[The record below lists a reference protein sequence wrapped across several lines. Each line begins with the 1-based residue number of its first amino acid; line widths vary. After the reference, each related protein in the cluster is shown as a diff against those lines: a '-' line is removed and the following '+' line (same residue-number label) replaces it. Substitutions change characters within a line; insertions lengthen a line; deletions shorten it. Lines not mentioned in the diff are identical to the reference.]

1 MFELGKEEKKR
12 VRTRE
17 EVIAFKNALEGRMRD
32 FAVAVFKFLDA
43 LPKKNSTKII
53 AYQLGRSASSVGA
66 NYREANRGES
76 KEDFSHKLQ
85 IALKEASE
93 TVYWLEILSELYP
106 MHKVIRQLHSESAE
120 LRNLLQAISKKVR
133 CSKSS

>member
-1 MFELGKEEKKR
+1 MRTKEE
-12 VRTRE
+12 VF
-17 EVIAFKNALEGRMRD
+17 AFKTALEKRTKD
-32 FAVAVFKFLDA
+32 FAVSVFKLLDA

-76 KEDFSHKLQ
+76 KDDFSHKLQ

-93 TVYWLEILSELYP
+93 SAYWLEVLSDLYP
-106 MHKVIRQLHSESAE
+106 MHEVIGRLLAESVE
-120 LRNLLQAISKKVR
+120 LRNLLQAITKKVR
-133 CSKSS
+133 TRKS

>member
-1 MFELGKEEKKR
+1 MEEVEP
-12 VRTRE
+12 VRTKE
-17 EVIAFKNALEGRMRD
+17 EVIVFKTALEKRTKD
-32 FAVAVFKFLDA
+32 FAVAVFKLLDA
-43 LPKKNSTKII
+43 LPRKNSTKII

-93 TVYWLEILSELYP
+93 SAYWLEVLADLYP
-106 MHKVIRQLHSESAE
+106 MHDVIGRLLAESVE
-120 LRNLLQAISKKVR
+120 LRNLLQAIAKKVR
-133 CSKSS
+133 TRKF